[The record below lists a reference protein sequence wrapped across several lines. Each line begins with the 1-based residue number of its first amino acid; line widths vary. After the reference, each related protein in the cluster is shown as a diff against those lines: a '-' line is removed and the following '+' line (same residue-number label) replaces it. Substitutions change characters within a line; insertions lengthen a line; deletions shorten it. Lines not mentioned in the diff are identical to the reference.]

1 LSNDKEVI
9 SDTSTKTYVDA
20 MVPVPD
26 RWAQTSLLNSCF
38 KQISVKNAKNKK
50 DVTVKVY
57 ARSHK
62 DGDATEKTANRL

>member
-1 LSNDKEVI
+1 
-9 SDTSTKTYVDA
+9 VDA

-57 ARSHK
+57 ARYHK
-62 DGDATEKTANRL
+62 DGEPRT

>member
-1 LSNDKEVI
+1 MFDVNDKEVI

-50 DVTVKVY
+50 EVTVKVY
-57 ARSHK
+57 ALSFIIPP
-62 DGDATEKTANRL
+62 RL